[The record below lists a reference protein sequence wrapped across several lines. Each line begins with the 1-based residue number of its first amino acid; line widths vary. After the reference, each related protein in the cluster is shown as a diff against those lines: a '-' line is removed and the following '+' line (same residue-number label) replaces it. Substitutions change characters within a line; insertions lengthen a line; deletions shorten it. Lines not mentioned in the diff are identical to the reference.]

1 MSYRVEQERNDHI
14 IIEKDTELTVAK
26 YRSNREARRI
36 CRSLNLGSGFNGLT
50 PAFFCE
56 GVVSQVNKKGD

>member
-1 MSYRVEQERNDHI
+1 MSYRVEQEKNQHLI
-14 IIEKDTELTVAK
+14 KEKATEYTVASFK
-26 YRSNREARRI
+26 SSREARRV

-56 GVVSQVNKKGD
+56 WVTQVNKKGD